1 MPSQCHRT
9 IVFVLACYVNLF
21 VVRIFRIRV
30 FVAIPAMSVFHAG
43 LHAPSLA
50 QHSGIDSLRKEIF
63 IPESF
68 IAFVVIEHY
77 RSWQSSLRVV
87 PAGLYIQLT
96 AICPSM
102 EQVRFALPRL
112 DIRVVAFLV
121 RFLPAVFQYERINS
135 VCSHER
141 TVQVEHGAFSQWLPP
156 SDRGGYHT
164 ERAPLHFRLEVL
176 GVACSL
182 VCYDGEHTC

>member
-1 MPSQCHRT
+1 MKSILEFLTPKKATFFINSKSTLRQVVEKFYAHRFTVVPLVDDNGKYVGTISQGD
-9 IVFVLACYVNLF
+9 VLRFIKERNDLS
-21 VVRIFRIRV
+21 IE
-30 FVAIPAMSVFHAG
+30 
-43 LHAPSLA
+43 SLEDV
-50 QHSGIDSLRKEIF
+50 GVMD
-63 IPESF
+63 
-68 IAFVVIEHY
+68 IEHY

-121 RFLPAVFQYERINS
+121 RFLPAVLQYERINS

-156 SDRGGYHT
+156 T
-164 ERAPLHFRLEVL
+164 
-176 GVACSL
+176 
-182 VCYDGEHTC
+182 DGR